1 MLERIRDAPRKN
13 LPQFPELFHREEME
27 SISRYDVRQVYNTC
41 RYARTRLII
50 TSAVELCR
58 RASKF
63 TENKIGEIL
72 IPSLYA
78 NDTIHVE
85 IIDFQKYSIH
95 IT

>member
-13 LPQFPELFHREEME
+13 LPQFPELFRREEME
-27 SISRYDVRQVYNTC
+27 SISRYDVRQVYNTR

-58 RASKF
+58 RASEF
-63 TENKIGEIL
+63 TENKVGEIL
-72 IPSLYA
+72 VLSLHA
-78 NDTIHVE
+78 NDTIHVK
-85 IIDFQKYSIH
+85 IVDFQKYSIH